1 MYFEASTYYHRL
13 VLELFFYT
21 TLLVVINDQD
31 FKKDNYTEVSQKVFG
46 KEYTQRLYKMF
57 EFVLYALKPNGR
69 MPQIG
74 DNDSGRLF
82 IFAKREIL
90 DMRYL
95 LTLGAIFFNESKFKV
110 KEFGFCEEALWIF
123 GEKGYKIWQDLK
135 ENSLINIGSKAF
147 PKAGWYIMRNNKNYM
162 FISCG
167 PNGQNG
173 NGGHSHN
180 DKLSFEL
187 YIDGVTFIQDPG
199 TYVYTSYP
207 EMRNLFRSTAY
218 HNTVVVDGKEQNR
231 FNKDELFR
239 MKDDIDIMVN
249 KWEVNKE
256 YDFFSGEYK
265 RNKRLG
271 DNIIHRRDIY
281 FDKKENYWIIK
292 DVLKGEG
299 RHQADLYFHITPLK
313 VELNKEFNLVVKIK
327 EEKMNL
333 AIIPL
338 EKEIS
343 VDILKGWISP
353 SYGLKMRA
361 PVIKYSKK
369 DYLPFSFCTVL
380 YLYKEKI
387 EIGEVVERA
396 KEKLT

>member
-1 MYFEASTYYHRL
+1 
-13 VLELFFYT
+13 
-21 TLLVVINDQD
+21 
-31 FKKDNYTEVSQKVFG
+31 
-46 KEYTQRLYKMF
+46 MF
-57 EFVLYALKPNGR
+57 EFVLYGLKPNGR

-74 DNDSGRLF
+74 DNDNGRLF
-82 IFAKREIL
+82 IFAKRDIL

-123 GEKGYKIWQDLK
+123 GEKGYKIWQNLK

-147 PKAGWYIMRNNKNYM
+147 PNAGWYIMRNDKNYM
-162 FISCG
+162 FISSG

-187 YIDGVTFIQDPG
+187 CIDGITFIQDPG
-199 TYVYTSYP
+199 TYVYTAGP
-207 EMRNLFRSTAY
+207 EWRNKFRSSSY
-218 HNTVVVDGKEQNR
+218 HNTIIVDKKEQNR
-231 FNKDELFR
+231 FYENELFR
-239 MKDDIDIMVN
+239 MEDDLDIKVN
-249 KWEVNKE
+249 KWEVNRD

-265 RNKRLG
+265 RNKGLR

-292 DVLKGEG
+292 DILKGEG
-299 RHQADLYFHITPLK
+299 IHQADLYFHIAPLK
-313 VELNKEFNLVVKIK
+313 VEIDKEFDLVAKIK
-327 EEKMNL
+327 EEKINL

-338 EKEIS
+338 EKEGIS
-343 VDILKGWISP
+343 VKVLEGWISP
-353 SYGLKMRA
+353 CYGVKMRA

-369 DYLPFSFCTVL
+369 SCLSFSFSTLL
-380 YLYKEKI
+380 YPYKEKI
-387 EIGEVVERA
+387 EIGEVAERV
-396 KEKLT
+396 KEKLTFVSDYSRFKMEVKNGKNR